1 VSFVVTLADAADAGT
16 VGGKAASLG
25 ELARA
30 GVSVPPGF
38 AVTTEAFTAAME
50 VIDADGALR
59 AGIEGLPAGD
69 VAEIARVA
77 GRFRGIVARSPL
89 PSEVAA
95 AIEAGYAAL
104 GGTPGVADVADV
116 AVRSSA
122 TVEDS
127 ADASFAGLQDTYLG
141 VSGVADVADVAVRSS
156 ATVEDSADASF
167 AGLQDTYLGVSGA
180 GSVLEHVRRCLAS
193 MYNDESVAYRRR
205 LGLPEA
211 GVAMAVVVQRMVAP
225 RAAGVMF
232 TRSPVTGDRSV
243 VAIEGTWGL
252 GSALVSGDVTP
263 DSWVIS
269 KITGEITARRVSP
282 KGKMHGYLPGGAA
295 SPSPSPESPADP
307 DERAEVMGRVTVLD
321 TPADLR
327 EAPCLTDE
335 EIRALAAVARR
346 VEGHYGVPQDIEW
359 AVLDAPF
366 ADAAVRDAPVA
377 DAPAPGAPADSPAP
391 GAPAESRVVL
401 LQSRPETVWA
411 ARDAKPAGAPAE
423 SRVVL
428 LQSRPET
435 VWAAR
440 DAKPAGAPRARAADH
455 VLALFG
461 KPL

>member
-1 VSFVVTLADAADAGT
+1 MTDQVALVVTFAAAGAPGAGVGV
-16 VGGKAASLG
+16 VGGKGASLG

-30 GVSVPPGF
+30 GVAVPPGF
-38 AVTTEAFTAAME
+38 VVTVGAFTAAMAAVDPSGARRAE
-50 VIDADGALR
+50 VEA
-59 AGIEGLPAGD
+59 LPAAD
-69 VAEIARVA
+69 LPAIAAVAARVRA
-77 GRFRGIVARSPL
+77 LVADAPL
-89 PSEVAA
+89 PAEVAA

-104 GGTPGVADVADV
+104 AGAGEGGGARDAGPDV

-127 ADASFAGLQDTYLG
+127 A
-141 VSGVADVADVAVRSS
+141 
-156 ATVEDSADASF
+156 EASF

-180 GSVLEHVRRCLAS
+180 ASVLDHVRRCWAS
-193 MYNDESVAYRRR
+193 LYNAESVAYRRR

-225 RAAGVMF
+225 RAAGVLF

-269 KITGEITARRVSP
+269 KITGEITGRRVSP
-282 KGKMHGYLPGGAA
+282 KAKIHTYIPNEGTA
-295 SPSPSPESPADP
+295 SPSPSPSLPAGQGTAARP
-307 DERAEVMGRVTVLD
+307 SGTSRGHEPAGPAGPGAGAAGERGEASEASRADAAGQSGVMGHVRVTD
-321 TPADLR
+321 AAPDLR
-327 EAPCLTDE
+327 DAPCLTDD

-346 VEGHYGVPQDIEW
+346 VEAHYGTPQDIEW
-359 AVLDAPF
+359 AVLDGEGD
-366 ADAAVRDAPVA
+366 ADARIA
-377 DAPAPGAPADSPAP
+377 
-391 GAPAESRVVL
+391 L

-411 ARDAKPAGAPAE
+411 ARDPKPAGAP
-423 SRVVL
+423 
-428 LQSRPET
+428 
-435 VWAAR
+435 
-440 DAKPAGAPRARAADH
+440 KPRAADH

>member
-1 VSFVVTLADAADAGT
+1 VALVVTLTEAGAAGSGVSA
-16 VGGKAASLG
+16 VGGKGASLG

-30 GVSVPPGF
+30 GVAVPPGF
-38 AVTTEAFTAAME
+38 VVTVEAFAAAMAAIDPSGAHRASVEALGASDLAGIAAVAARLRALVTEA
-50 VIDADGALR
+50 
-59 AGIEGLPAGD
+59 
-69 VAEIARVA
+69 
-77 GRFRGIVARSPL
+77 PL
-89 PSEVAA
+89 PDEVAA
-95 AIEAGYAAL
+95 AISSGYAAL
-104 GGTPGVADVADV
+104 GTGPGTGAGTEGEAGADV

-127 ADASFAGLQDTYLG
+127 AEASFAGLQDTYLG
-141 VSGVADVADVAVRSS
+141 VTGAV
-156 ATVEDSADASF
+156 
-167 AGLQDTYLGVSGA
+167 
-180 GSVLEHVRRCLAS
+180 SVLGYVRRCWAS
-193 MYNDESVAYRRR
+193 LYNDESVAYRRR

-269 KITGEITARRVSP
+269 KITGEITGRRVSSKVKIHIP
-282 KGKMHGYLPGGAA
+282 IQNGSVA
-295 SPSPSPESPADP
+295 SPSASAASGDAAAPAADP
-307 DERAEVMGRVTVLD
+307 AAGEASSTASAAASAAAPSELGWVTVRD
-321 TPADLR
+321 TPAELR
-327 EAPCLTDE
+327 DAPCLTDD

-346 VEGHYGVPQDIEW
+346 VEAHYGAPQDIEW

-366 ADAAVRDAPVA
+366 TQSA
-377 DAPAPGAPADSPAP
+377 GASEAS
-391 GAPAESRVVL
+391 GASAESRVVL

-411 ARDAKPAGAPAE
+411 ARDVAPAGAP
-423 SRVVL
+423 
-428 LQSRPET
+428 
-435 VWAAR
+435 
-440 DAKPAGAPRARAADH
+440 KPRAADH